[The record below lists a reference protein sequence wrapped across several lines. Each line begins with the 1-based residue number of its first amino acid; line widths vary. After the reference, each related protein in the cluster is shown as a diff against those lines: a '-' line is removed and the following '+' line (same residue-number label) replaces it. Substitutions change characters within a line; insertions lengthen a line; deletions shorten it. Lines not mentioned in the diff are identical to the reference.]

1 MYVVVYVCN
10 EFVAL
15 LIYGAMDVELMIE
28 SIASSKKW
36 RSDQTAEEEIQLNED
51 DLFFLFLPLA
61 FQYC

>member
-36 RSDQTAEEEIQLNED
+36 RSD
-51 DLFFLFLPLA
+51 
-61 FQYC
+61 